1 MNIYLF
7 SGLGADERLFQ
18 KLKPIP
24 GYTYVP
30 VPYVRPASANTLA
43 DYASLLIS
51 AHNFRT
57 PCIFGGVSI
66 GGMIAQEV
74 AQLMKPEK
82 LILISTIQFEDETP
96 GLFKWANT
104 GFIKALLHKP
114 ILELIAAVGDRF
126 TIKSPEGRELFYSM
140 LRDSDSSFMKF
151 GAGVVMD
158 WDPPK
163 ANVPVI
169 RIHGTADRV
178 FPLSRINAT
187 DISLIEGGNHFMVYE
202 KGEEIGELLAN
213 ELQPSGVAV
222 EH

>member
-57 PCIFGGVSI
+57 PCIFAGVSI

-74 AQLMKPEK
+74 AQLIKPGK
-82 LILISTIQFEDETP
+82 LILISTIQHSDELP

-104 GFIKALLHKP
+104 GFIKAMLHKP
-114 ILELIAAVGDRF
+114 VLELIATVADKF
-126 TIKSPEGRELFYSM
+126 TIKSPEGRKLFYAM
-140 LRDSDSSFMKF
+140 LRDADRSFMKF

-158 WDPPK
+158 WDPSM
-163 ANVPVI
+163 ANVSVI
-169 RIHGTADRV
+169 RIHGDQDRV
-178 FPLSRINAT
+178 FPLSRIHKK
-187 DISLIEGGNHFMVYE
+187 DCMLVEGGNHFMIYE
-202 KGEEIGELLAN
+202 KGEEIGEMLAQVLL
-213 ELQPSGVAV
+213 PV
-222 EH
+222 ETPVDH

>member
-1 MNIYLF
+1 VNIYLF

-24 GYTYVP
+24 GYTYIP

-57 PCIFGGVSI
+57 PCIFAGVSI

-74 AQLMKPEK
+74 AQIIQPEK
-82 LILISTIQFEDETP
+82 LILISTIQFADEKP
-96 GLFKWANT
+96 DFFKWANT
-104 GFIKALLHKP
+104 GFVKALLHKP
-114 ILELIAAVGDRF
+114 ILELIATVADKF
-126 TIKSPEGRELFYSM
+126 TIKSPEGRKLFYAM
-140 LRDSDSSFMKF
+140 LRDADRSFMKF
-151 GAGVVMD
+151 GAREVMS

-169 RIHGTADRV
+169 RIHGTEDRV
-178 FPLSRINAT
+178 FPLSRIRAT
-187 DISLIEGGNHFMVYE
+187 DCTLVEGGNHFMIYE
-202 KGEEIGELLAN
+202 KGDEIGEALAH
-213 ELQPSGVAV
+213 ELQPIETPAD
-222 EH
+222 H